1 MDHLECAARQP
12 FGKVELPARATVP
25 GLCATVPAI
34 RCRRR
39 PLRRPRPC
47 RSRRL
52 SAGFSPARGRMS
64 AAGQVP
70 TLLAAPFRQGETE
83 VALVPSR
90 ERAELREPEQI
101 RNIRETALVAFE
113 IAFREVTTHVI
124 HE

>member
-34 RCRRR
+34 R
-39 PLRRPRPC
+39 LRRPRPC

-52 SAGFSPARGRMS
+52 SAGFSPARGRMT

-70 TLLAAPFRQGETE
+70 TLIAAPFRQGETE
-83 VALVPSR
+83 MALMPSR
-90 ERAELREPEQI
+90 ERAEL
-101 RNIRETALVAFE
+101 
-113 IAFREVTTHVI
+113 
-124 HE
+124 